1 MGEALLSRAQKILV
15 MSPRLAAGIL
25 HGAPKRSAGTGSR
38 DGAGTPER
46 AAWAGQTRE
55 TPKARSAIHLNSKDK
70 RKPG

>member
-1 MGEALLSRAQKILV
+1 MLSRAQKILV

-46 AAWAGQTRE
+46 EAWAGQTRE
-55 TPKARSAIHLNSKDK
+55 TPKARSSIHLNSKDK